1 MHYHHFLYKKPTLGR
16 QRHSFIWAFLS
27 NGPCEPTLPSAA
39 LFVDHSNDGQ
49 IVDTFCDA
57 LLEEEGIS
65 HHLHWRQFC
74 WVETP
79 PLESCH
85 KNRKKNQYSSWEIQT
100 IGQFQG
106 WIIHYVPSSS
116 SPLVTVAKWNLPQ
129 TKQKFA
135 MSFI

>member
-1 MHYHHFLYKKPTLGR
+1 MHYHHFLYKKLTLCR

-85 KNRKKNQYSSWEIQT
+85 KNRKKINT
-100 IGQFQG
+100 
-106 WIIHYVPSSS
+106 
-116 SPLVTVAKWNLPQ
+116 PLERFRPLDNFKVELFTTFHHHPHRWSLWLNGICHKPN
-129 TKQKFA
+129 KN
-135 MSFI
+135 